1 MSAALI
7 VTWLRANAPGAEL
20 TSDSRRVGAGDVFL
34 AYAPEPENGVEQ
46 DGRTYIQNA
55 LERGARAVVYDD
67 HGFVWETSWSVPH
80 YGCSNLRRA
89 AGELSS
95 TYYDHPDSA
104 MFTVAVTGTNG
115 KTSCTQWMGAALS
128 RIGVPTTVIGT
139 FGIKTFDAKKS
150 GVTSPTDVTGYTTPD
165 AVQLQRALAKAR
177 SQKVAAVAIE
187 ASSIGLQQQ
196 RLKGMHID
204 VALFTNLS
212 RDHLDYH
219 DGMQSY
225 EDAKTMLFD
234 WPGLKH
240 AVINL
245 DDAMGLRLIERL
257 RVRSPDVKLTGY
269 TLHPE
274 NFEGR
279 QSIDLGK
286 DGTLLGA
293 SELRDIRDARSAHAG
308 MQFQLQD
315 LFGKS
320 LVKTRLVGD
329 FNIANVLGVLAVLL
343 AYGCK
348 KDDAIAAIES
358 LDPVEGRMQQIGGT
372 EQPLVV
378 IDYAHTPDA
387 LKQALTS
394 LRRLSYGRNGALWCV
409 FGCGGG
415 RDAGKRP
422 QMGRVA
428 QLADHVVV
436 TSDNPRGEIPAKIIG
451 DIVAG
456 FDHTHGGELAPQI
469 IEDRATA
476 ILWALRH
483 AGKNDV
489 VLLAGKGHE
498 NYQEV
503 KGRKLPFLDADHAAL
518 ALAARLTMK
527 GPV

>member
-1 MSAALI
+1 
-7 VTWLRANAPGAEL
+7 
-20 TSDSRRVGAGDVFL
+20 
-34 AYAPEPENGVEQ
+34 
-46 DGRTYIQNA
+46 
-55 LERGARAVVYDD
+55 
-67 HGFVWETSWSVPH
+67 
-80 YGCSNLRRA
+80 
-89 AGELSS
+89 
-95 TYYDHPDSA
+95 
-104 MFTVAVTGTNG
+104 
-115 KTSCTQWMGAALS
+115 
-128 RIGVPTTVIGT
+128 
-139 FGIKTFDAKKS
+139 
-150 GVTSPTDVTGYTTPD
+150 
-165 AVQLQRALAKAR
+165 
-177 SQKVAAVAIE
+177 
-187 ASSIGLQQQ
+187 
-196 RLKGMHID
+196 
-204 VALFTNLS
+204 
-212 RDHLDYH
+212 
-219 DGMQSY
+219 
-225 EDAKTMLFD
+225 
-234 WPGLKH
+234 
-240 AVINL
+240 
-245 DDAMGLRLIERL
+245 
-257 RVRSPDVKLTGY
+257 
-269 TLHPE
+269 
-274 NFEGR
+274 
-279 QSIDLGK
+279 
-286 DGTLLGA
+286 
-293 SELRDIRDARSAHAG
+293 
-308 MQFQLQD
+308 MQFHLQD

-348 KDDAIAAIES
+348 KDDAIVAIES

-372 EQPLVV
+372 DQPLVV

-436 TSDNPRGEIPAKIIG
+436 TSDNPRGEIPAEIIG

-456 FDHTHGGELAPQI
+456 FDHTHGQELAPQI

-527 GPV
+527 GTV